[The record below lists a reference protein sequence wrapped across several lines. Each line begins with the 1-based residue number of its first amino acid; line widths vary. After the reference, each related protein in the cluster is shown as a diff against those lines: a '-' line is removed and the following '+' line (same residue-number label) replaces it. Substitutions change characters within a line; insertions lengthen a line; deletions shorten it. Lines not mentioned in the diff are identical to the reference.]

1 MCYTDNNLNRFDR
14 LDHAKKMTGEKY
26 YNVNAWRYYSEYGFH
41 MYTWMFTKNH
51 HGEVETLA
59 GELAG
64 SAYHATIDT
73 KNWEDWSKDWYRNL
87 AYIFVGLLG
96 M

>member
-1 MCYTDNNLNRFDR
+1 
-14 LDHAKKMTGEKY
+14 MTGEKY

-41 MYTWMFTKNH
+41 MYAWMFTKNH

-59 GELAG
+59 GDIAD
-64 SAYHATIDT
+64 SAYHATVETDQWEFD
-73 KNWEDWSKDWYRNL
+73 KNGNWSWRNL
-87 AYIFVGLLG
+87 FYIALGLLG